1 MSNVTLWYKK
11 HMLIFYKCC
20 VSLMYLTLFL
30 NKQMVSAHITSLTLT
45 FVIELFVSRGH
56 VFVC

>member
-1 MSNVTLWYKK
+1 
-11 HMLIFYKCC
+11 
-20 VSLMYLTLFL
+20 
-30 NKQMVSAHITSLTLT
+30 MVSAHITSLTLT